1 MTMKRTETRLAAK
14 NERSVPMNG
23 NGRPATDSGVKRN
36 GNGDSPDRHQTI
48 GDPLRD
54 SEVRYRRLFE
64 SAMDGIL
71 ILDAKTGRITDA
83 NPYLEN
89 LLGYAHDE
97 LLGKTL
103 WEIGPFHDVAAS
115 RESFRQLQAREYVRY
130 DDLPLETR
138 THECRQV
145 EFVSNVYMVDGVK
158 VVQCNIRDI
167 TDRRIVERSIL
178 RSNEALRR
186 LVAGLQRSEDVLRE
200 QATHDPLTGLFNRR
214 YLDDTLV
221 RELSLSWRRGS
232 CLSLAI
238 LDIDHFKRM
247 NDVFGHEAGDL
258 ALRGCAHVLSQH
270 LRKSDIACR
279 FGGEE
284 FVIVLPDSS
293 LEDSRRRVTAICAL
307 IRQLPLRH
315 RGQILGMIT
324 LSGGIACAP
333 EHALTATNLLRAADE
348 ALYLA
353 KEGGRNQVVVCESR
367 GGHDDSAPT
376 GNTST
381 SKEDAPLPKN

>member
-1 MTMKRTETRLAAK
+1 MKRTGTQLTAN
-14 NERSVPMNG
+14 NESSLPMNG
-23 NGRPATDSGVKRN
+23 TGASAKDSGGKRN
-36 GNGDSPDRHQTI
+36 GNGDTADRHQTI

-83 NPYLEN
+83 NPYLET

-115 RESFRQLQAREYVRY
+115 RKSFRQLQTREYVRY
-130 DDLPLETR
+130 DDLPLQTKA
-138 THECRQV
+138 HEYKQV
-145 EFVSNVYMVDGVK
+145 EFVSNVYMVDGVR

-167 TDRRIVERSIL
+167 TERRIVENSIL

-186 LVAGLQRSEDVLRE
+186 LVAGLQTAEDVLRE

-214 YLDDTLV
+214 YLDDTLA

-232 CLSLAI
+232 CLSLAV
-238 LDIDHFKRM
+238 LDIDHFKRI

-293 LEDSRRRVTAICAL
+293 LEDSRRRVTEICAL
-307 IRQLPLRH
+307 VRQLALRH
-315 RGQILGMIT
+315 KNQILGQIT
-324 LSGGIACAP
+324 LSAGIACAP
-333 EHALTATNLLRAADE
+333 EHALTAANLLRAADD

-353 KEGGRNQVVVCESR
+353 KHGGRNQVAVCESPR
-367 GGHDDSAPT
+367 DGSRSAELRAAT
-376 GNTST
+376 AAR
-381 SKEDAPLPKN
+381 EDEASPKD